1 MRRVDSLEKT
11 LMLGGIGGRRRRGR
25 QRVRWLDGITDSM
38 NISLSELRK
47 LVMDRE
53 AWRAAIHGVTKSR
66 TRLSEWN
73 ELNWG
78 YFFNWSSSFVHLTSI
93 CWAHVMNV
101 INMEFFT
108 VKLASVLP
116 AFRAGDRNPACLRAV
131 DLQLSTRCL
140 MCDRHSCLMMK
151 GDEDAFSKR
160 DQIIQIC
167 VKFLTLEELFTV
179 LGVYWHLVL
188 Y

>member
-1 MRRVDSLEKT
+1 
-11 LMLGGIGGRRRRGR
+11 
-25 QRVRWLDGITDSM
+25 
-38 NISLSELRK
+38 
-47 LVMDRE
+47 
-53 AWRAAIHGVTKSR
+53 
-66 TRLSEWN
+66 
-73 ELNWG
+73 
-78 YFFNWSSSFVHLTSI
+78 
-93 CWAHVMNV
+93 MNV

-167 VKFLTLEELFTV
+167 VKFLTLEEVFNCPWGILTPGFILNRV
-179 LGVYWHLVL
+179 GLS
-188 Y
+188 